1 MLECV
6 ICKAFYASRLRRT
19 RVRIVS
25 RLVSI
30 AVSDLS
36 TELSMA
42 TPSEVKAYVR

>member
-1 MLECV
+1 MCYMQGFLCQSAE
-6 ICKAFYASRLRRT
+6 ADEGTHRLG
-19 RVRIVS
+19 
-25 RLVSI
+25 LVSI